1 MLHKRP
7 KSIGKRENGIDGFE
21 RAEKSVDTFSQ
32 NSRLFC
38 KISRLFFRLVTTPY
52 MNTGMWRHS
61 LSSPTVD
68 KLNYGTGGL
77 LPTPNLSGTDRKAG
91 GVIHPYS
98 EEGATVADFRP
109 SSGFHSCG
117 LATLLSWS
125 TGFFIAYSWIVVYLW
140 VVEWCFI
147 VKNLPIFEA
156 VKRQG

>member
-1 MLHKRP
+1 MGQGDYSLHLTFQGL
-7 KSIGKRENGIDGFE
+7 IGKRG
-21 RAEKSVDTFSQ
+21 A
-32 NSRLFC
+32 
-38 KISRLFFRLVTTPY
+38 
-52 MNTGMWRHS
+52 
-61 LSSPTVD
+61 
-68 KLNYGTGGL
+68 
-77 LPTPNLSGTDRKAG
+77 
-91 GVIHPYS
+91 IHPYS